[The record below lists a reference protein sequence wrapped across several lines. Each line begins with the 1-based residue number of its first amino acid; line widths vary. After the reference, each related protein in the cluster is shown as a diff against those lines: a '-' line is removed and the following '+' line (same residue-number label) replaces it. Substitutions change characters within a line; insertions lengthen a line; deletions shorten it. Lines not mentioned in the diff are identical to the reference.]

1 MRNWGA
7 RMQDIIVA
15 NNEKGHSASLVLPLA
30 QLPLASHN
38 DSGMLHLQLNW
49 LCVPN
54 ALICAGR

>member
-1 MRNWGA
+1 
-7 RMQDIIVA
+7 MQDIIVA